1 MQNKFMGYEVSEYG
15 KENGYVDYG
24 TLAKCFD
31 MVLCNAMGSRIGNTM
46 DLVHGTDYDEE
57 TDSFID
63 VYQYFII
70 DNQGYELLKE
80 YTDEIVYYDS
90 ELDVYVWGVTHF
102 GTSWS
107 YVLTDIKLED

>member
-1 MQNKFMGYEVSEYG
+1 MNNKFMGYEVSEYG

-31 MVLCNAMGSRIGNTM
+31 MVLCNAMGKRLGNTM
-46 DLVHGTDYDEE
+46 EWIHGNDYNEE
-57 TDSFID
+57 GDYYYD

-70 DNQGYELLKE
+70 DNHGYELLKE
-80 YTDEIVYYDS
+80 YTNEIVYYDS
-90 ELDVYVWGVTHF
+90 ELDVYVWGITHY

-107 YVLTDIKLED
+107 YVLTNIKLSD